1 MEVDAFE
8 ALRAHSICFLRWK
21 RSGKK
26 NHMFSLSL
34 SLFSLSHSI
43 VLEQT
48 EMVDYALAGEG
59 AGELIDRDSLA
70 QRHWPENGALDDV
83 YKHCG
88 CTMITKC
95 SVHDDYSTYKFLLSD
110 PLSTSAEI
118 LSYKR
123 DHEQNHPRSETIG
136 DYLLFQELLE
146 RYPHYFLRG
155 SSKTGDTFYRQKG
168 ARFNYVPPYRVCANE
183 LYHRQKQWVLK
194 ESTQRPLSAPP
205 TPQPHEEKKKHKFLP
220 ALPPRKIPT
229 AHSSATRSYHR
240 NNYFYDMAL

>member
-1 MEVDAFE
+1 
-8 ALRAHSICFLRWK
+8 
-21 RSGKK
+21 
-26 NHMFSLSL
+26 
-34 SLFSLSHSI
+34 
-43 VLEQT
+43 
-48 EMVDYALAGEG
+48 MVDYALAGEG

-95 SVHDDYSTYKFLLSD
+95 SIHDDYSTYKFLLTD
-110 PLSTSAEI
+110 PLSTKAEI
-118 LSYKR
+118 VSYKR
-123 DHEQNHPRSETIG
+123 EHERSRPRDETIG
-136 DYLLFQELLE
+136 DYLLFQELLD

-155 SSKTGDTFYRQKG
+155 SAKTGDTFCKQKG

-183 LYHRQKQWVLK
+183 LYNKQKQWVLK
-194 ESTQRPLSAPP
+194 EPAGGEKKQRPLSAPP
-205 TPQPHEEKKKHKFLP
+205 TPQPYDEKTKKQRFLP

-229 AHSSATRSYHR
+229 AHASATRSYHR